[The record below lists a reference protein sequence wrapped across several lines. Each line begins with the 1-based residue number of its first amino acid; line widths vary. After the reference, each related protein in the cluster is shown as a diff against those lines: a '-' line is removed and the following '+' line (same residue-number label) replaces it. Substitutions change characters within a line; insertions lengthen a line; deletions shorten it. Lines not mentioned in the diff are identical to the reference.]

1 MNLSDLQTRFRAT
14 FGYAPV
20 FRARAPGRVNLIGEH
35 TDYNDGFVLPMAID
49 RDVIYVGAPR
59 TDRIVRIEAAN
70 FGVVSEFPLDAITH
84 AQGDADWSNYAR
96 GVARVLQAHGHTLN
110 GFDAVMWGAVPI
122 ASGLS
127 SSAATELATIKA
139 FEAAGAAN
147 VALDDVSAAKYAQ
160 QAEREF
166 VGVNCGIMDQFIA
179 SLGKTG
185 QALLIDC
192 RSLDY
197 ELVPV
202 PTGASMLVVDT
213 SAPRTLAGS
222 AYNERR
228 AQCEAGAAALG
239 VASLRD
245 VSTKA
250 FEARK
255 DELPPLIAQRCAHVI
270 HENQRTLD
278 AAAAMKAGNLAEL
291 GRLMNASHDSLRDL
305 YEVSSVELDTVVNL
319 TRPVPGV
326 YGARMTGAGFGGC
339 AIALVRNDAVE
350 AAKQAVLDNY
360 ERLTGRTPN
369 VYVCVASEGAGWGP
383 LPV

>member
-1 MNLSDLQTRFRAT
+1 MNVSEMQSRFRAR
-14 FGYAPV
+14 FGYEPT
-20 FRARAPGRVNLIGEH
+20 FTARAPGRVNLIGEH

-49 RDVIYVGAPR
+49 RDVTYVGAR
-59 TDRIVRIEAAN
+59 RDDGIVRIEAAN
-70 FGVVSEFPLDAITH
+70 FGVLSEFALADIAH
-84 AQGDADWSNYAR
+84 ATDGADWSNYAR
-96 GVARVLQAHGHTLN
+96 GVARVLQQHGHTLT

-139 FEAAGAAN
+139 FEAASTSHNKIDG
-147 VALDDVSAAKYAQ
+147 VSAAKHAQ

-166 VGVNCGIMDQFIA
+166 VGVNCGIMDQFIS

-192 RSLDY
+192 RSLKF

-202 PTGASMLVVDT
+202 PAGASVLVVDT
-213 SAPRTLAGS
+213 AAPRTLAGS

-245 VSTKA
+245 VSVET
-250 FEARK
+250 FEKRK
-255 DELPPLIAQRCAHVI
+255 DELPALIAQRCAHVI

-278 AAAAMKAGNLAEL
+278 AATAMKAGNLVEL

-305 YEVSSVELDTVVNL
+305 YSVSSFELDTVVNL

-339 AIALVRNDAVE
+339 AIALVRNDAVDG
-350 AAKQAVLDNY
+350 AKQAVLDNY
-360 ERLTGRTPN
+360 ERLTKRTPN
-369 VYVCVASEGAGWGP
+369 VYVCVASAGAGWKAE
-383 LPV
+383 